1 MPHRREAIGLFM
13 DVETVEDMMDATIS
27 NLVRQIPPALDNL
40 NVHSSRD
47 EFQSVVSLSEGAVN
61 AITDAA
67 RSSGHA
73 QTDVRTDSFRR
84 MSVLTLFS
92 GAH

>member
-1 MPHRREAIGLFM
+1 MSHRGEAIELFM

-27 NLVRQIPPALDNL
+27 NLGRQIPPALDDL

-47 EFQSVVSLSEGAVN
+47 EFQSVITLSEGAIS

-67 RSSGHA
+67 GGSGHA
-73 QTDVRTDSFRR
+73 QTDVRTFR
-84 MSVLTLFS
+84 SD
-92 GAH
+92 